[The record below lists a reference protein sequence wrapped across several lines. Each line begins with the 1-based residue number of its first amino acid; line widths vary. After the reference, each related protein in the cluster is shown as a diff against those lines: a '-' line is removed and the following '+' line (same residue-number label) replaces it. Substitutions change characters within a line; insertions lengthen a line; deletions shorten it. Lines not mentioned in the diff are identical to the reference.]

1 MCREVDPNDCPNCGL
16 SEDLGYTEGVSCPN
30 CDYGSVNF
38 DDDNDDNDTN
48 SNDSDND
55 DE

>member
-38 DDDNDDNDTN
+38 DDDDYNDTS

>member
-16 SEDLGYTEGVSCPN
+16 SEDLGYTEGASCPN

-38 DDDNDDNDTN
+38 DDDDDSDTN

>member
-38 DDDNDDNDTN
+38 DDDDGNDTS